1 MCHRFRVMSCNLHES
16 IAPSRKPDREMRSA
30 NYLRSVKVLIPV
42 IINLSELENMMF
54 NHLTIAQ
61 AQERLPELSTTL
73 QSSPTVITKDGQPV
87 MIAFSI
93 ENFMSFIETADILG
107 DSEFM
112 QQLNL
117 GISQAKRGE
126 YFDLSDIRS
135 ELGL

>member
-1 MCHRFRVMSCNLHES
+1 MAILAPES
-16 IAPSRKPDREMRSA
+16 
-30 NYLRSVKVLIPV
+30 L
-42 IINLSELENMMF
+42 MF

-61 AQERLPELSTTL
+61 AQERLPELSSTL
-73 QSSPTVITKDGQPV
+73 QNNPTVITQDGQPV

-93 ENFMSFIETADILG
+93 ENFISFLETADILG

-117 GISQAKRGE
+117 GIAQADRGE
-126 YFDLSDIRS
+126 YFDLSDVRA